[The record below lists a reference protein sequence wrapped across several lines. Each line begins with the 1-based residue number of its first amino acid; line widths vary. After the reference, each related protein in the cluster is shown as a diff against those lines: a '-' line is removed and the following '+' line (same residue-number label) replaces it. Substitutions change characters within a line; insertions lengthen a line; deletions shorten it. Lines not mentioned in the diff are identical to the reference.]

1 MLTTDPLNSGLT
13 QLTRF
18 GAGNACDTP
27 CAGDARITCG
37 GQQQA
42 SVYLENDAT
51 PAVPPNEYTP
61 VGCYKYVA
69 WVTLS
74 GSNSAE
80 SGTAHHVAA
89 ATSWQLQC
97 YCSKLHC

>member
-1 MLTTDPLNSGLT
+1 MAYSHHKVSRTKPFQAMYSTCFHVLLVAFHAMLTTDPLNSGLT

-61 VGCYKYVA
+61 VGCYK
-69 WVTLS
+69 
-74 GSNSAE
+74 
-80 SGTAHHVAA
+80 
-89 ATSWQLQC
+89 
-97 YCSKLHC
+97 